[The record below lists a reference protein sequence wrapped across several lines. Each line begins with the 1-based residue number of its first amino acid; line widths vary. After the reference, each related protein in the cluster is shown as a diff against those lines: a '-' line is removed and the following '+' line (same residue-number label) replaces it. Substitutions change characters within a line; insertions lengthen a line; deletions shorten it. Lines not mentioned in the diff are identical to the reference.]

1 MKKHRLTKRILALAA
16 AAVMA
21 VTALAGCGAGGSAGG
36 DTGGSKALDTAL
48 EEAEP
53 KVKDYAEN
61 QQRYS
66 GLFFDKMLKT
76 AGEAAK
82 LVNADSSQDDL
93 KNAVEKLKLDSVTVA
108 NERGLIVACYPE
120 DEKGKKLK
128 DLEDKQAFYRISR
141 NLAVKLVKDPVPV
154 EGTKEYTVLAGVAG
168 DKVDDNGSYAIVVSL
183 RTDEYNKVTGADIA
197 ESCAENTLVLS
208 EGKVIS
214 SSMENAKVGST
225 TEELGIKDAD
235 VEKGS
240 FSLTVGGT
248 SYNCKGKVIEDYTL
262 ICAEK
267 K

>member
-120 DEKGKKLK
+120 DEKGKTLKESKDKKEFSPLAKGMNVKQMSVPEPADDGSYSLFAGINRGEEGGAVIIGFKTTDYATVTGENLADECGVNTIVLK
-128 DLEDKQAFYRISR
+128 DDDVLSSTLEK
-141 NLAVKLVKDPVPV
+141 VK
-154 EGTKEYTVLAGVAG
+154 AG
-168 DKVDDNGSYAIVVSL
+168 DK
-183 RTDEYNKVTGADIA
+183 A
-197 ESCAENTLVLS
+197 ED
-208 EGKVIS
+208 
-214 SSMENAKVGST
+214 
-225 TEELGIKDAD
+225 LGIEAD
-235 VEKGS
+235 DVKKGS
-240 FSLTVGGT
+240 LDLKADGT
-248 SYNCKGKVIEDYTL
+248 EYKCKAEAIDSFTL
-262 ICAEK
+262 ICAEPK
-267 K
+267 